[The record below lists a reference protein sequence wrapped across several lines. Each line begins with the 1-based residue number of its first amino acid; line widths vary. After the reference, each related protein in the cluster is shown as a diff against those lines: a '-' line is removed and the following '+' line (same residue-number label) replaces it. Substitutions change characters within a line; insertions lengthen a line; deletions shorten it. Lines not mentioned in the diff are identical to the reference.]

1 MVFLY
6 QYFFIEKEIFKMK
19 CKNCGAN
26 VREGSAFCGRC
37 GAPVPRP
44 APQPVKK
51 YEYSGAVPKQKKN
64 TGLIVAIILL
74 AALIAAA
81 AIIVCAAM
89 YNRDDSGT
97 NASETS
103 TQAVVPTAEPVYVS
117 PVFPTISAS
126 DETRATSSKRN
137 YSPSLAADGDP
148 STAWNVS
155 GGVGEWIKLSADS
168 VQTVKGIK
176 ILNGYTKYSP
186 DYNMWL
192 YYANRRAKDIT
203 VSFSDGSEMKFTL
216 QDIFDQ
222 HSYYYQPIDFGTVK
236 YTTYIKIRID
246 SIYPGSK
253 WDDMCFSEIVPY

>member
-1 MVFLY
+1 
-6 QYFFIEKEIFKMK
+6 MK

-117 PVFPTISAS
+117 RSTHNICFRRDQS
-126 DETRATSSKRN
+126 D
-137 YSPSLAADGDP
+137 L
-148 STAWNVS
+148 
-155 GGVGEWIKLSADS
+155 
-168 VQTVKGIK
+168 
-176 ILNGYTKYSP
+176 
-186 DYNMWL
+186 
-192 YYANRRAKDIT
+192 
-203 VSFSDGSEMKFTL
+203 L
-216 QDIFDQ
+216 QEELL
-222 HSYYYQPIDFGTVK
+222 PLPC
-236 YTTYIKIRID
+236 R
-246 SIYPGSK
+246 
-253 WDDMCFSEIVPY
+253 